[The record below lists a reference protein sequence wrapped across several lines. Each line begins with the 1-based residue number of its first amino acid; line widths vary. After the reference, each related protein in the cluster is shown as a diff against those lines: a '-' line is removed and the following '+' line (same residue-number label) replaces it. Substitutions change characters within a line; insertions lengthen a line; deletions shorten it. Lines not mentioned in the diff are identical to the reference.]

1 MRKLRDILY
10 EYANTRGGGLP
21 LTAEEVCNAVTI
33 WVQQYVTE
41 YLSVRSGDSYIKVAN
56 DNGTHIITLD
66 LNSMSTYIDN
76 EITLFVRE
84 QLDEYVS
91 LENTDGYLSVSKG
104 AYMNYVVNLEEQSI
118 VELISSSVSVYFLN
132 NKIKGSESIIVDI
145 AEDRQTLE
153 VHIDSEVMQKIER
166 AILIPVS
173 PVTENSVPVV
183 SPTNEVSYTPVSELG
198 GGGGG
203 GGGTKLY
210 LHTIGNTVNDKTIQI
225 ISTQQTPISTLSGL
239 DSIPTFAVT
248 YLNGNYFAVTYSTG
262 SSGFN
267 LGLYRY
273 YQGGIS
279 PTFVEFGVGALVDTV
294 TEL

>member
-41 YLSVRSGDSYIKVAN
+41 YLSVRGGDSYIQVAN

-66 LNSMSTYIDN
+66 LDSMNNYIRNTITEFVN
-76 EITLFVRE
+76 EE
-84 QLDEYVS
+84 LDEYIS
-91 LENTDGYLSVSKG
+91 LESGDNYISVNRFNDF
-104 AYMNYVVNLEEQSI
+104 NY
-118 VELISSSVSVYFLN
+118 ELNFNPNAVRVLIQDTVTAYFLSD
-132 NKIKGSESIIVDI
+132 KIKGSESIIVDI
-145 AEDRQTLE
+145 AEDGQTLE

-183 SPTNEVSYTPVSELG
+183 TPTNEVNYTPVSELG

-203 GGGTKLY
+203 TKLY
-210 LHTIGNTVNDKTIQI
+210 QHEFKSSTMQIPLYIVSTSPTPVANVSSLLYIPNVFSVKRINTNYLQTIIQSSFTAIKLYLINNATIQEDI
-225 ISTQQTPISTLSGL
+225 I
-239 DSIPTFAVT
+239 
-248 YLNGNYFAVTYSTG
+248 
-262 SSGFN
+262 
-267 LGLYRY
+267 
-273 YQGGIS
+273 
-279 PTFVEFGVGALVDTV
+279 EFGSETIIDRVV
-294 TEL
+294 EL